1 MQRAHLRRAA
11 AVTGG
16 ITLASFLA
24 LKLLESWLKRKEAKA
39 AAGGAPATHV
49 AAAKSVRIQPEAQAE
64 GQNGLRLL
72 RCLTTR
78 ASLSTESSD
87 ENTARALFRRMTL
100 RLTEPS
106 LSLDQ
111 IQEESSGENT
121 ARGLFRRMTSRLTQL
136 DGRSMT
142 QHTRSL
148 DQIQEGDEAE
158 EGTADSSRPSI
169 QSSADPP
176 PHCAEVRAIAEDALD
191 KAQRYFD
198 GAGGQWVSTTK
209 EAGVQISNMY
219 VQGERLPMIRGLLEV
234 PASTAPRMEDIA
246 TVMLSH
252 SGRRF
257 FDPTYESTSLLEAC
271 SPGAALVC
279 VFLKAIPSM
288 PPRFQISAVGTR
300 RTSERKERITKV
312 IAKVPQDLAAP
323 HMARVD
329 DLRRGVE
336 MCQAE
341 DALWAADV
349 VSYPDGRMRI
359 GYLVLPSPSHVRLP
373 LLIVRKF
380 LEKAPLQPITVMMKL
395 AQSGMIPRHTVAF
408 AGPVPEET
416 EEMVVGEHR
425 VQVSVLLR
433 GILGDR

>member
-1 MQRAHLRRAA
+1 M
-11 AVTGG
+11 TGG

-111 IQEESSGENT
+111 IQ
-121 ARGLFRRMTSRLTQL
+121 
-136 DGRSMT
+136 
-142 QHTRSL
+142 
-148 DQIQEGDEAE
+148 EAE